1 MLANQSPQSVAQLT
15 YAAFARGDVAAIVS
29 LCADDVVWKQ
39 IGPTVM
45 PTGGVVVGKAAVR
58 QWFADVLA
66 HDQVL
71 EFSPREFLPGVEHCT
86 VLGYERSQDRTTGKA
101 FAYEWTHVFK
111 VRQGRITHFVS
122 AIDTDARMRAASI

>member
-1 MLANQSPQSVAQLT
+1 MQAHKTPQSVAQET
-15 YAAFARGDVAAIVS
+15 YAAFARGDVAAIAA

-45 PTGGVVVGKAAVR
+45 PTGGTVVGKAAVQR
-58 QWFADVLA
+58 WFADVLA

-71 EFSPREFLPGVEHCT
+71 EFSPREFLTGVEHCT
-86 VLGYERSQDRTTGKA
+86 VLGYERSQDRTTGKS

-111 VRQGRITHFVS
+111 VRHGRITHFVG
-122 AIDTDARMRAASI
+122 AIDSDARMRAASI